1 MKALQQLILI
11 ISLFSLTA
19 CANFMQSSS
28 VDQDNKDSTA
38 QELTDTTP
46 EYDDF
51 SLDKDTLFDLLVAEL
66 AAQRSEFSI
75 TLLNYIQQ
83 ANMTKDVGIIKRAI
97 NAAQYLKDID
107 AVKEMALLWSE
118 VEPDSI
124 PAHQLLIYQYSIQQE
139 YAAAMHHID
148 QIIALGGDARVD
160 SLAVS
165 SNPLPKEDKQELL
178 KLYADLYEKHP
189 THHELGYSYALVQR
203 NLSLY
208 EDALA
213 TLNPILLA
221 APDFEAPTVL
231 KANILY
237 DQNKLQEAI
246 AYAQEKFDDFPNN
259 HNLGRLYA
267 TMLIE
272 DKQLEKAE
280 SVFLSLME
288 QYPQAPSLK
297 LSHAIV
303 MLENKK
309 IEQAKV
315 EFIQLIEAKQ
325 HTNEANYYLAR
336 IADSEQKVN
345 EAIDYYV
352 NVQSSSHFD
361 ASLERSSY
369 LMAHNDRLDE
379 MLLRLAK
386 LRKQQANNSLKYWLL
401 EVKLLSSIKD
411 KERMHASLNAAIL
424 AHPGDEQLLY
434 ARAMNR
440 ESSDDLAGMEQDLR
454 TLIKKNPN
462 NAVAINALGYTL
474 ADQTDRLEEA
484 FALIQQA
491 LSLKPNNPAILDSM
505 GWVLYRMD
513 QHPEAL
519 AFLLKA
525 FQQYQDGE
533 IAAHLGE
540 VLWALNQKTEARE
553 VWSNLIRKQPNHK
566 VLLETIQRLDPELL
580 ELINKAEKEADEDK
594 PQQADKDNPQQSDSN
609 TTSKA
614 SENQQDT
621 APKQ

>member
-1 MKALQQLILI
+1 MK
-11 ISLFSLTA
+11 
-19 CANFMQSSS
+19 SSS
-28 VDQDNKDSTA
+28 ADQDTQDAKA
-38 QELTDTTP
+38 QAQIDTTP

-51 SLDKDTLFDLLVAEL
+51 SLEKDTLYDLLVAEL

-97 NAAQYLKDID
+97 NAAQYLKDMD
-107 AVKEMALLWSE
+107 AVKEMALLWSK

-148 QIIALGGDARVD
+148 QIIKLGGDARVD

-165 SNPLPKEDKQELL
+165 SGPLPKEDKQELL
-178 KLYADLYEKHP
+178 KLYAELYEKYP
-189 THHELGYSYALVQR
+189 DHHELGYSYALIQR

-208 EDALA
+208 EEALT

-246 AYAQEKFDDFPNN
+246 IYAKEKFDDFPSN

-280 SVFLSLME
+280 NVFLSLME

-309 IEQAKV
+309 IELAKN

-345 EAIDYYV
+345 EAIDYYL
-352 NVQSSSHFD
+352 NVKPSSHYD
-361 ASLERSSY
+361 ASLERSCY

-379 MLLRLAK
+379 MLLRLAE
-386 LRKQQANNSLKYWLL
+386 LRKQQTENSLKYWLL
-401 EVKLLSSIKD
+401 EIKLLSSIKD
-411 KERMHASLNAAIL
+411 KERMNASLNAAIL
-424 AHPGDEQLLY
+424 THPDDEQLLY

-440 ESSDDLAGMEQDLR
+440 ESDDDLVGMEQDLR

-474 ADQTDRLEEA
+474 ADRTDRLEEA
-484 FALIQQA
+484 FVLIQQA

-505 GWVLYRMD
+505 GWVLYRMN
-513 QHPEAL
+513 QHTEAL

-540 VLWALNQKTEARE
+540 VLWALNQTTEARE
-553 VWSNLIRKQPNHK
+553 VWSNLIRKQPGHE

-580 ELINKAEKEADEDK
+580 EIMKQAESEQATKAEPQDNNEAEK
-594 PQQADKDNPQQSDSN
+594 SPQETEPSQ
-609 TTSKA
+609 
-614 SENQQDT
+614 
-621 APKQ
+621 